1 MAKEMR
7 EGQPSLKGFFDLV
20 LGLKLEVAGSLI
32 DKRTLTGSFIS
43 RPSHKQSNVL
53 LTGRLTNH
61 VTAFLIPP
69 FFDTFLRFYM
79 FTLKYQKTKYRL

>member
-7 EGQPSLKGFFDLV
+7 EGQPSLKGFFDL
-20 LGLKLEVAGSLI
+20 GLKLESCWVTHRQE
-32 DKRTLTGSFIS
+32 DVDIS
-43 RPSHKQSNVL
+43 RPSHKQSNVS

-61 VTAFLIPP
+61 ATAFLIPP

-79 FTLKYQKTKYRL
+79 FTLKYQKTKSIIGLTA

>member
-1 MAKEMR
+1 MTKEVR
-7 EGQPSLKGFFDLV
+7 EGQPSLKGFID
-20 LGLKLEVAGSLI
+20 LGLKLESCW

-43 RPSHKQSNVL
+43 RPSQKQSNVL

-69 FFDTFLRFYM
+69 FCDTFLRFYM
-79 FTLKYQKTKYRL
+79 FTLKYQKTKYST